1 MICLQFAWF
10 EVRSCNIQD
19 LDYLLHILLQLHGKV
34 EIFIKYSI
42 YSQRKPPDFMK
53 KPGVHFFSLP
63 SVCTS
68 LSVLYSVMT
77 SFAENFTSHAKLL
90 SLLQPLY
97 GMSQNPALSA
107 ERVVSLFSPSEF
119 WHCSE
124 THQAVLKLGS
134 ISRRCSGIWAR
145 APPLEPTSWG
155 GGKTEHERSAEIEPM
170 HNSAIFGCLRDK
182 KIWRKLLK
190 KVWTRYQHMTTMEN
204 NCFWMS
210 FT

>member
-53 KPGVHFFSLP
+53 KPVVYLQFAHPYLSFTRLWPVLLKISL
-63 SVCTS
+63 VTLNCC
-68 LSVLYSVMT
+68 LSCSRSMGCPKT
-77 SFAENFTSHAKLL
+77 QRFRR
-90 SLLQPLY
+90 
-97 GMSQNPALSA
+97 SA
-107 ERVVSLFSPSEF
+107 SEF

-134 ISRRCSGIWAR
+134 ISGIWAR
-145 APPLEPTSWG
+145 APPLEPTSSRE

-182 KIWRKLLK
+182 KIWGKLLK

-204 NCFWMS
+204 NCFWMP

>member
-77 SFAENFTSHAKLL
+77 SF
-90 SLLQPLY
+90 
-97 GMSQNPALSA
+97 
-107 ERVVSLFSPSEF
+107 VSLAAALWDVPKPSAF
-119 WHCSE
+119 R
-124 THQAVLKLGS
+124 G
-134 ISRRCSGIWAR
+134 AR
-145 APPLEPTSWG
+145 SQPFFTLRILTLLRNASSSAQVRFDFPPLFGNMSPRSSSRTHFFSGRREDRTREIG
-155 GGKTEHERSAEIEPM
+155 GNRAY
-170 HNSAIFGCLRDK
+170 A
-182 KIWRKLLK
+182 
-190 KVWTRYQHMTTMEN
+190 
-204 NCFWMS
+204 
-210 FT
+210 

>member
-1 MICLQFAWF
+1 
-10 EVRSCNIQD
+10 
-19 LDYLLHILLQLHGKV
+19 
-34 EIFIKYSI
+34 
-42 YSQRKPPDFMK
+42 
-53 KPGVHFFSLP
+53 
-63 SVCTS
+63 
-68 LSVLYSVMT
+68 MT

-134 ISRRCSGIWAR
+134 ISGIWAR
-145 APPLEPTSWG
+145 APPLEPTSSRG
-155 GGKTEHERSAEIEPM
+155 GEKTEHERSAEIEPM

-182 KIWRKLLK
+182 KIWR
-190 KVWTRYQHMTTMEN
+190 
-204 NCFWMS
+204 
-210 FT
+210 